1 MCSVSTS
8 IRRAIN
14 LHALNKLQDDCNPGG
29 LNCLCASS
37 TQGKHAK
44 KRRRGVRLPSFVPVI
59 APRNKLYPIGVLV
72 APAPEPEVSTR
83 ITPDWSVKYIFCPV
97 VAAVIGL
104 AVIV

>member
-1 MCSVSTS
+1 MPVV
-8 IRRAIN
+8 AF
-14 LHALNKLQDDCNPGG
+14 LNTAFGWSLYSENRLRGSEGRMLADKMN
-29 LNCLCASS
+29 
-37 TQGKHAK
+37 K
-44 KRRRGVRLPSFVPVI
+44 KSKRRGVELLSLLPLS
-59 APRNKLYPIGVLV
+59 RGETYPIGVLV